1 MLSLSPFLRIGIMIA
16 IVSIGL
22 SMLSW
27 GFPYGA
33 ELNDTPFGLYLGT
46 ALIAGA
52 LWMWVPPQIKSGESS
67 RSALLCILIIGLVAR
82 GTMFLSTPVLE
93 DDSYRYLWDGAVSAR
108 GLDPYEY
115 APGDASSAPLLG
127 NPQDAASEARL
138 EAHKMLA
145 ANHPEVHS
153 RINYPFVSTIYPP
166 ATQAAFAIAH
176 FIDPFGLTGWRLML
190 LATDLATFVLLVSL
204 LRAYGRAS
212 EWAAVYWWNP
222 VIILQGFGAGHMDLL
237 VLPFLLA
244 TLLFANQRKLHWAV
258 ICLAGAVGIKIWP
271 ALLLPLILRPA
282 LFQPARLIGLSI
294 LFGLASAA
302 ILAPQLAHVFS
313 PEAGLNAYAS
323 DWRTHAFLFS
333 ILEDGVFQAFDDPGQ
348 TARLASTIIVLGATG
363 VMALRFADNPDR
375 LPLLVTIAIA
385 SLIFLSPT
393 GYPWYLIWLAP
404 FLSFVPNRGL
414 QCLMLTAPLYWLRF
428 QLGDDALLYQW
439 AIVPIAFGLP
449 LLLVAYSLQKKEIQ
463 DEIRHHHSRAQ

>member
-33 ELNDTPFGLYLGT
+33 ELSDTPFGLYLGI
-46 ALIAGA
+46 ALVAGA
-52 LWMWVPPQIKSGESS
+52 LWMWIPSKIQAQESS
-67 RSALLCILIIGLVAR
+67 RNTVLCILIIGLFTRCA
-82 GTMFLSTPVLE
+82 MFVSTPVLE
-93 DDSYRYLWDGAVSAR
+93 DDSYRYLWDGAVTAS

-115 APGDASSAPLLG
+115 APGDASTAPLLG
-127 NPQDAASEARL
+127 GQQADTADTEL
-138 EAHKMLA
+138 EVLKKLA
-145 ANHPEVHS
+145 ADHPEFHA

-166 ATQAAFAIAH
+166 VTQAAFAIAH
-176 FIDPFGLTGWRLML
+176 FIDPFGLTGWRLVL
-190 LATDLATFVLLVSL
+190 LAADLATFVLLVSL
-204 LRAYGRAS
+204 LRAYGRAP

-222 VIILQGFGAGHMDLL
+222 VIILQGFGAGHMDVL

-244 TLLFANQRKLHWAV
+244 TLLFAKQCKLHWSML
-258 ICLAGAVGIKIWP
+258 CLAGAVGIKIWP
-271 ALLLPLILRPA
+271 ALLLPLILRPV
-282 LFQPARLIGLSI
+282 LFQPSRLIGLSL
-294 LFGLASAA
+294 LFGLASAV
-302 ILAPQLAHVFS
+302 ILAPQLVHVFS

-348 TARLASTIIVLGATG
+348 TARVASAVIVLSATG
-363 VMALRFADNPDR
+363 LMALRYGDHPDR

-404 FLSFVPNRGL
+404 FLPFVPNPGL
-414 QCLMLTAPLYWLRF
+414 QCLMLTAPLYWFRF

-439 AIVPIAFGLP
+439 GIVPIAFGLP
-449 LLLVAYSLQKKEIQ
+449 LLLVAHSLRKKDTH
-463 DEIRHHHSRAQ
+463 DEVCHHHSRAQ